1 MVTVGTLLEE
11 LYLDWRVC
19 YYYPRQLPPRP
30 EVSYHI
36 VGRAVPGLAGLLLL
50 SAAAAT
56 TDRQARR
63 STDILPPVRTTP
75 DILLHPE
82 RSTRQSLLPPP
93 RGLGVANIV
102 RITSEN
108 SAKLIG
114 CSEGCTYFT
123 ASTRKY
129 MLYTQVP

>member
-1 MVTVGTLLEE
+1 MIEPRSRATKLMSANCYDYRSYKLE
-11 LYLDWRVC
+11 YRT
-19 YYYPRQLPPRP
+19 
-30 EVSYHI
+30 
-36 VGRAVPGLAGLLLL
+36 VGRAVPVPGLAGLLLL
-50 SAAAAT
+50 SAAT

-63 STDILPPVRTTP
+63 STDILPPVRSAP
-75 DILLHPE
+75 DTVLNPE
-82 RSTRQSLLPPP
+82 RSSRQSLLPPP

-114 CSEGCTYFT
+114 CSKGCTYFT

-129 MLYTQVP
+129 TVCCIHNR